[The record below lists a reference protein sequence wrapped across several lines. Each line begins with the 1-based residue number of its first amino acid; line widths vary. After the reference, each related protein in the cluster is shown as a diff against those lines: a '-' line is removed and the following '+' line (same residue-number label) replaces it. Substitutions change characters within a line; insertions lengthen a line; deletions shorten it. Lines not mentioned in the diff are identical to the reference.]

1 MNKKYIK
8 NPDVI
13 YCLLTAL
20 FILIYGGFMLWCSMH
35 TEALVPDEKWFLK
48 IIKNDVRLDS
58 IKSLIYTPNYLG
70 YGSIYWILMGI
81 LGNFRMMRLVSG
93 IALISILA
101 CLILT
106 LKLWKV
112 EKKVVFYSTAIYLSA
127 PLTWFTGKMIGP
139 EILGY
144 ATGVWGGYFVLR
156 SCENCTSGKRSAIL
170 GWILLGISIGI
181 KLNYICL
188 AAFSGIYIL
197 LDSFYQK
204 EIKPETIK
212 TLLKRIAYAALG
224 SLAGF
229 VISSPIFILNTKQY
243 FEELGGVYSDF
254 SLKYL
259 DNVLNRTWI
268 EWDLVNSGGM
278 TNTIISIWAFFAIFI
293 LGLKFSKKKISVYSA
308 CISSIFLILIS
319 CKSRFLGWY
328 LLPIIFLSSLSVS
341 NSRWMILIIC
351 INLCCMHTNI
361 EYQIKSKIEQIQN
374 VESID
379 AIENVIHIYNEKY
392 PNYEPYYLVETCI
405 DQLPFN
411 YKTVDDI
418 IKSSNNK
425 IIYISQRAR
434 ANGGIENIYMMGKE
448 ERNRYR
454 ILEDNIN
461 STNISIIIYEGNENY

>member
-1 MNKKYIK
+1 MRQ
-8 NPDVI
+8 V
-13 YCLLTAL
+13 
-20 FILIYGGFMLWCSMH
+20 YG
-35 TEALVPDEKWFLK
+35 
-48 IIKNDVRLDS
+48 
-58 IKSLIYTPNYLG
+58 
-70 YGSIYWILMGI
+70 
-81 LGNFRMMRLVSG
+81 
-93 IALISILA
+93 
-101 CLILT
+101 
-106 LKLWKV
+106 
-112 EKKVVFYSTAIYLSA
+112 
-127 PLTWFTGKMIGP
+127 
-139 EILGY
+139 
-144 ATGVWGGYFVLR
+144 GGYFVLR

-379 AIENVIHIYNEKY
+379 TIENVIHIYN
-392 PNYEPYYLVETCI
+392 
-405 DQLPFN
+405 
-411 YKTVDDI
+411 
-418 IKSSNNK
+418 
-425 IIYISQRAR
+425 
-434 ANGGIENIYMMGKE
+434 
-448 ERNRYR
+448 
-454 ILEDNIN
+454 
-461 STNISIIIYEGNENY
+461 

>member
-144 ATGVWGGYFVLR
+144 ATGVWGGVF
-156 SCENCTSGKRSAIL
+156 CI
-170 GWILLGISIGI
+170 
-181 KLNYICL
+181 
-188 AAFSGIYIL
+188 
-197 LDSFYQK
+197 
-204 EIKPETIK
+204 
-212 TLLKRIAYAALG
+212 TLL
-224 SLAGF
+224 
-229 VISSPIFILNTKQY
+229 
-243 FEELGGVYSDF
+243 
-254 SLKYL
+254 
-259 DNVLNRTWI
+259 
-268 EWDLVNSGGM
+268 
-278 TNTIISIWAFFAIFI
+278 
-293 LGLKFSKKKISVYSA
+293 
-308 CISSIFLILIS
+308 
-319 CKSRFLGWY
+319 
-328 LLPIIFLSSLSVS
+328 
-341 NSRWMILIIC
+341 
-351 INLCCMHTNI
+351 
-361 EYQIKSKIEQIQN
+361 
-374 VESID
+374 
-379 AIENVIHIYNEKY
+379 
-392 PNYEPYYLVETCI
+392 
-405 DQLPFN
+405 
-411 YKTVDDI
+411 
-418 IKSSNNK
+418 
-425 IIYISQRAR
+425 
-434 ANGGIENIYMMGKE
+434 
-448 ERNRYR
+448 
-454 ILEDNIN
+454 
-461 STNISIIIYEGNENY
+461 